1 MVYAPII
8 IPTLCRDKH
17 FIKCVE
23 SLKKNSY
30 AIYTDVYIALDFPAK
45 EEHQSGYE
53 KICKYL
59 EGDFSEFRNFYVF
72 KREKNLGPGRNMKEM
87 YDVIL
92 QKYDRFIRSDDDAEF
107 SPNFLEYMDKCLEYF
122 QDDEKILCVTGY
134 SYPVQW
140 DVSEGSTVLKE
151 NFICP
156 MWGTG
161 FWTKKYLMAHQ
172 DIRNNELYKDFS
184 VYIQGNYMKKGII
197 GKMTDAAICDY
208 LHGGLV
214 LNKEESIMH
223 STTDVALRVYLM
235 LKNKYAI
242 MPVESKVRN
251 CGFDGTGIYCQ
262 DTAKKFD
269 SKQASTYN
277 YSFQKIDTKDTFNI
291 SLNLK
296 NNLSINKQKLNEFD
310 KRKRSTLFLWRLK
323 VFLFKILGETRYKK
337 VLEFV
342 REKRGK

>member
-1 MVYAPII
+1 
-8 IPTLCRDKH
+8 
-17 FIKCVE
+17 
-23 SLKKNSY
+23 
-30 AIYTDVYIALDFPAK
+30 
-45 EEHQSGYE
+45 
-53 KICKYL
+53 
-59 EGDFSEFRNFYVF
+59 
-72 KREKNLGPGRNMKEM
+72 
-87 YDVIL
+87 
-92 QKYDRFIRSDDDAEF
+92 
-107 SPNFLEYMDKCLEYF
+107 
-122 QDDEKILCVTGY
+122 
-134 SYPVQW
+134 
-140 DVSEGSTVLKE
+140 
-151 NFICP
+151 
-156 MWGTG
+156 
-161 FWTKKYLMAHQ
+161 
-172 DIRNNELYKDFS
+172 
-184 VYIQGNYMKKGII
+184 MKKGII

-251 CGFDGTGIYCQ
+251 CGFDGTGTYCQ